1 MRHTGYRWFC
11 THTTLVALFVVQ
23 IRFRVEAHLV
33 EQFESELG
41 VVMARNR
48 TSASGGQDPIPAPA
62 SGNTVRGRGRRR
74 ARGRGRGRVAAPVD
88 VQVPVATQ
96 GRDRTVPPDAEV
108 IHGDVQDRV
117 EGDGPA
123 QAPTNTIVPPVLQDT
138 LARMLGIL
146 EGMAQAGSLP
156 VTSDG
161 SQTRVGGQTPDPIV
175 APNSQTPRT

>member
-1 MRHTGYRWFC
+1 
-11 THTTLVALFVVQ
+11 
-23 IRFRVEAHLV
+23 
-33 EQFESELG
+33 
-41 VVMARNR
+41 MARNR

-123 QAPTNTIVPPVLQDT
+123 QAPTSTIVPPVLQDT

-146 EGMAQAGSLP
+146 EGMAQAGALP

-161 SQTRVGGQTPDPIV
+161 S
-175 APNSQTPRT
+175 